1 MMDTNTALAN
11 FNRER
16 YEEYLQDIELAN
28 KALSEAVLNVADED
42 LICDIYAMPSGNH
55 QTYYGKIYCLG
66 ERYSLVYAKPILNHP
81 VYYPEEVYMYLFK
94 DAIAVNKK
102 DGRQMGEIV
111 CGITYL
117 EEGFVRNLYSK
128 LKALP
133 DKFVL
138 EEDALVLDGVMHGI
152 RVYEN
157 GHINKEVVY
166 KDSRY
171 IPYKGGNTAELQ
183 WYYSAFYLMIEQ
195 IIGQGAK
202 GKRME
207 CNCSQ
212 YESGEYLREYAD
224 YLNFYEENSDGTR
237 YKCAY
242 CNSFW
247 RSDTNSPDM
256 RLRYKKY
263 KESED

>member
-1 MMDTNTALAN
+1 MDSNTALAN
-11 FNRER
+11 FKREQ

-28 KALSEAVLNVADED
+28 KALSEAMLNVSSED
-42 LICDIYAMPSGNH
+42 LICDIYAIPSGNH
-55 QTYYGKIYCLG
+55 QAFYGKLYCQG
-66 ERYSLVYAKPILNHP
+66 GRYSLVYAKPILNHP

-94 DAIAVNKK
+94 DASAVNKK

-111 CGITYL
+111 CGITNL
-117 EEGFVRNLYSK
+117 EEEFVKNLDSK

-138 EEDALVLDGVMHGI
+138 EEDAFVLDGVMHGI
-152 RVYEN
+152 RVYESS
-157 GHINKEVVY
+157 HIQKTCFYN
-166 KDSRY
+166 DSKC
-171 IPYKGGNTAELQ
+171 IPYKGEMTPELQ
-183 WYYSAFYLMIEQ
+183 WYYSVFYLMIEQ
-195 IIGQGAK
+195 IIGRGAK
-202 GKRME
+202 GERIG
-207 CNCSQ
+207 CNCNQ
-212 YESGEYLREYAD
+212 YEPGEYLREYAD
-224 YLNFYEENSDGTR
+224 CLNFYEENSEGTR

-247 RSDTNSPDM
+247 RSDTNSPNM